1 MSLSPLE
8 KATSGALASA
18 LANALIYPLDLSKTL
33 IQTLVKDRS
42 SATCSETPKL
52 LKYKNTI
59 DVLIKIY
66 RKRGLIGWY
75 HGLWTLL
82 LGTITQNFAYF
93 YWYAIV
99 KRLYARMYRRSTVTK
114 PSTAAELLLGATA
127 AAISQLFTTPIGVL
141 ATQEQTDPKL
151 RSMMQLL
158 HRAIAKGDICLLW
171 KGLRVSLILTVNPS
185 ITYGLGERLRMALYG
200 DKVRLRPQESFLLG
214 VLAKLLATIATQP
227 LIVSKALLQKQSEKE
242 SDMADTLEK
251 DVDDA
256 GMREAATDETKGPDE
271 VEPAFDSFSEALSY
285 LWETERFAGLYK
297 GIAPQLAK
305 GVLVQGLLFT
315 FRDQIDMA
323 MVRGFRKLNH

>member
-1 MSLSPLE
+1 MSLSPIE

-18 LANALIYPLDLSKTL
+18 LANVLVYPLDLSKTL

-42 SATCSETPKL
+42 SPTSSEVTKP
-52 LKYKNTI
+52 LKYKSTI
-59 DVLIKIY
+59 KVLIEIY

-99 KRLYARMYRRSTVTK
+99 KRMYARIYRRSTAK

-151 RSMMQLL
+151 RSMLQLL
-158 HRAIAKGDICLLW
+158 RRAIVKGDICLLW

-185 ITYGLGERLRMALYG
+185 ITYGLGERLRVALFG
-200 DKVRLRPQESFLLG
+200 NKKHLRPQESFILG
-214 VLAKLLATIATQP
+214 VLAKLFATIATQP
-227 LIVSKALLQKQSEKE
+227 LIVSKALLQKQSEK
-242 SDMADTLEK
+242 SNDNLE
-251 DVDDA
+251 A
-256 GMREAATDETKGPDE
+256 GEIRDPGEI
-271 VEPAFDSFSEALSY
+271 EPAFDSFSEALSY

-323 MVRGFRKLNH
+323 MIKGFRKLKH